1 MHLCSLTC
9 KLKTWQTVPASLCC
23 TCLSPQDGAL
33 VLLMLTDSLWE
44 DNLLQEDLKE
54 GSASKTVVLFE
65 FQNIFTEVKQNQ
77 AILPL
82 KVLSCNIK
90 ILISFKKC

>member
-9 KLKTWQTVPASLCC
+9 KLKTWQTVPVSLCC

-33 VLLMLTDSLWE
+33 VLLMLTHSLWE

-54 GSASKTVVLFE
+54 GVCIKDCCFICVPKYIYRGKAKPGNFTLQSAVM
-65 FQNIFTEVKQNQ
+65 QHPNIDIF
-77 AILPL
+77 
-82 KVLSCNIK
+82 
-90 ILISFKKC
+90 